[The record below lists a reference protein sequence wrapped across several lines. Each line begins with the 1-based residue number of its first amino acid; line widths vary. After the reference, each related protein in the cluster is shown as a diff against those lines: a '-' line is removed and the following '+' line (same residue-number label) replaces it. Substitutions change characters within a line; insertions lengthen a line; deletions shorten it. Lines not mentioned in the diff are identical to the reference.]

1 MAARKW
7 FDITID
13 ADGTLKPDQKIDLTI
28 TYEAIFA
35 TTDADISVMLPEVEN
50 AKLSAWDE
58 DYKVRTGTRLPVKLE
73 SNSAFSAG
81 GAVTQSV
88 DFSVEEPGIYS
99 VIASAKSKKVRA
111 DETTALVQPVVHEIL
126 WLLVDET
133 DGRVLDGYDPDAI
146 PEGYRRQP
154 GPFRKVRPGTEAGE
168 DGQGLAAS
176 FASSASCGSNEV
188 CVEVSYFDSDL
199 ETPLAVPDVYYEY
212 TIADGQTG
220 YVDYRAEGYTE
231 EDGVFK
237 LGCPSVGEDV
247 SGSVSLDNSVA
258 RIVPN
263 ARAGS
268 FNVGPGDCGHT
279 LDIVVSADE
288 GRTWT
293 NAIYSIENSRALMN
307 SRSKV
312 NIEVNG
318 AGNTS
323 KCVWDRI
330 NTIRLVNADADC
342 IWGGFGI
349 FAFAHEY
356 GHAVHEELGG
366 GTAELGTGCGN
377 HQPGSPTETFPC
389 AYNEGWA
396 NYHGLITMPTS
407 VYPPSVIPSDPRA
420 IESKYENNTY
430 YSSGLDGSRDEGP
443 IMSFFYD
450 LFDGGGGESHD
461 LLDLDVQ
468 DVLTVMG
475 NCEVRVSGS
484 WIAPTG
490 IDHLI
495 WCLENG
501 VDSDIT
507 GGDDYFTTRSVHP
520 TAENQS
526 DHSWN
531 ETHVRKLWLKNLYNV
546 NG

>member
-1 MAARKW
+1 MR
-7 FDITID
+7 
-13 ADGTLKPDQKIDLTI
+13 ADMRRQNQSAGTGSCD
-28 TYEAIFA
+28 
-35 TTDADISVMLPEVEN
+35 SG
-50 AKLSAWDE
+50 S
-58 DYKVRTGTRLPVKLE
+58 RLPVKLE

-154 GPFRKVRPGTEAGE
+154 GPFREVRPGAEAGE
-168 DGQGLAAS
+168 DGQGGLAAS

-199 ETPLAVPDVYYEY
+199 ETSLAVPDVYYEY
-212 TIADGQTG
+212 TIADGQT
-220 YVDYRAEGYTE
+220 DYLEYEADGYTD

-268 FNVGPGDCGHT
+268 FNVGLGDCGHK

-293 NAIYSIENSRALMN
+293 NAMYSIGNSRDQMN
-307 SRSKV
+307 SRSKINIAV
-312 NIEVNG
+312 NQPSRYPN
-318 AGNTS
+318 
-323 KCVWDRI
+323 CHWDRTTTTI
-330 NTIRLVNADADC
+330 KMLNTKDDDC
-342 IWGGFGI
+342 IWGGYGV

-366 GTAELGTGCGN
+366 GIQSINYGCSR
-377 HQPGSPTETFPC
+377 HYPGAPVETLSC
-389 AYNEGWA
+389 AYKEGWA
-396 NYHGLITMPTS
+396 NYHALITLPTE
-407 VYPPSVIPSDPRA
+407 VYPSNRIKPDRRA
-420 IESKYENNTY
+420 IESKYENNSF
-430 YSSGLDGSRDEGP
+430 YSSGMDGSLDEGP
-443 IMSFFYD
+443 VMSFFYD
-450 LFDGGGGESHD
+450 LFDGGSGESHD

-468 DVLTVMG
+468 DVLSVMG
-475 NCEVRVSGS
+475 SCKVLVSGS
-484 WIAPTG
+484 WIRPAG

-495 WCLENG
+495 WCLENQ

-507 GGDDYFTTRSVHP
+507 GGDDYFTTRDPHP
-520 TAENQS
+520 TKENQS
-526 DHSWN
+526 NHSWN

-546 NG
+546 TG